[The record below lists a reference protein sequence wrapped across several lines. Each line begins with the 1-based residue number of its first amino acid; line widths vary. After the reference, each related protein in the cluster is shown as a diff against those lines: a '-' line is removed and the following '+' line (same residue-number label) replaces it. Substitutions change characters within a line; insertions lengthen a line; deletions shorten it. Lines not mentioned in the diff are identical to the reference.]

1 MPVVTASGVDTAR
14 PATASDAGH
23 EAWRLVE
30 RLYPILRSITG
41 DGVRQTLGILR
52 EYVPLDVHEIP
63 TGTPV
68 LDWTVP
74 KEWNVREAWI
84 ADSTGRR
91 IVDVADHSLH
101 LMSYSVPFRGRM
113 SLEQLRPH
121 LFSLPGQPDLIP
133 YRTSYYA
140 ERWGFCLRHRDLEA
154 LPEGEY
160 EVCIDST
167 LAPGHLTYGEL
178 VVPGQ
183 STDEVLVSAHIC
195 HPSLA
200 NDNQSSVALSTLL
213 ARHLGNQTTRLT
225 YRFVFVPGLIG
236 AISWL
241 ARNEEV
247 LERIRAGLVLAGT
260 GDSGHLTYK
269 RSRRGDAIID
279 RAVAHVLAQSG
290 TPFEIEDFSPWG
302 YDERQYCSPGF
313 NLPVGA
319 LMRTPHGQYPE
330 YHTSADDMDFV
341 RPEALGDTF
350 AGLLGII
357 EVLEGDARYCN
368 LSPKGEPQLGRRGL
382 YASLGGGEAR
392 QTEVAMLWVLNAS
405 DGSASLLDVA
415 ERARLPFQVV
425 RRAADALLDHGLLA
439 PAGDHPSAS
448 GAMPAS
454 GLP

>member
-1 MPVVTASGVDTAR
+1 MSASGVDAAR
-14 PATASDAGH
+14 LATASEAGH

-52 EYVPLDVHEIP
+52 EHIPLELHEVR

-74 KEWNVREAWI
+74 QEWNVREAWI

-91 IVDVADHSLH
+91 IVDLADHSLH
-101 LMSYSVPFRGRM
+101 LMSYSVSFRGRM

-121 LFSLPGQPDLIP
+121 LFSLPRQPDLFP

-140 ERWGFCLRHRDLEA
+140 ERWGFCIRHRDLEA

-167 LAPGHLTYGEL
+167 LAAGHLTYGEL
-178 VVPGQ
+178 ILPGQ
-183 STDEVLVSAHIC
+183 TTDEVLVSAHVC

-213 ARHLGNQTTRLT
+213 ARHLGNRTTRLT

-236 AISWL
+236 AVTWL
-241 ARNEEV
+241 ARNEGS

-260 GDSGHLTYK
+260 GDSGHITYK
-269 RSRRGDAIID
+269 RSRRGDATID

-290 TPFEIEDFSPWG
+290 RPFDIEDFSPWG

-319 LMRTPHGQYPE
+319 LMRTPHGHYPE

-350 AGLLGII
+350 AALLDIV

-392 QTEVAMLWVLNAS
+392 EAELAMLWVLNAS

-415 ERARLPFQVV
+415 GRARLPFRAV
-425 RRAADALLDHGLLA
+425 RRAADALLEHELLA
-439 PAGDHPSAS
+439 PAGADSPPR
-448 GAMPAS
+448 G
-454 GLP
+454 GDG